1 MTTKDAK
8 SVTGK
13 TNSRQNSAT
22 AIVQQPSNVKITVN
36 ADQYQWHIKSPEHIS
51 GMKTRITLRG
61 GAKQNQNMAHTRA
74 HAYNGMWKS
83 PAKGSNVEIM
93 S

>member
-36 ADQYQWHIKSPEHIS
+36 ADQYQ
-51 GMKTRITLRG
+51 
-61 GAKQNQNMAHTRA
+61 
-74 HAYNGMWKS
+74 
-83 PAKGSNVEIM
+83 
-93 S
+93 